1 VLLPPLKDEDYT
13 LNVFFFDKDKEIKKF
28 LNYAGKEYANAK

>member
-1 VLLPPLKDEDYT
+1 VLFPPLKDEDYT
-13 LNVFFFDKDKEIKKF
+13 LNVFFFDKEIKKF